1 MKEVRKYFWKR
12 EDDILLKNLVKYKY
26 WRNEGSTEP
35 ILGTKS
41 VKLYSF
47 EKMANLSRLNN
58 VAKDG
63 SIT

>member
-1 MKEVRKYFWKR
+1 MKEVRKYYWKG

-26 WRNEGSTEP
+26 WCNEGSTEP

-47 EKMANLSRLNN
+47 EKMVNLSRLNN